1 MLEMCLLAQSSALVC
16 IYRKQNWTNWVSTA
30 CTWWCVVYIV
40 SATTYFTEPYM
51 KKNSRTDC
59 CHHMNTQTTH
69 THTHL
74 SSLYLLLSCCAMCL
88 CFALVVL
95 DHAYSWLC
103 SRLGLLV
110 LYSVLCPVFSL
121 SLVRSLG
128 CVVLFHLAVLMFAL
142 LLVLDVLCSTS
153 NTHTHSASVS
163 SRTYGHHIGYVYTA
177 MKKIWP

>member
-69 THTHL
+69 THTP
-74 SSLYLLLSCCAMCL
+74 LLSL
-88 CFALVVL
+88 FTPQ
-95 DHAYSWLC
+95 
-103 SRLGLLV
+103 LLR
-110 LYSVLCPVFSL
+110 YVF
-121 SLVRSLG
+121 
-128 CVVLFHLAVLMFAL
+128 
-142 LLVLDVLCSTS
+142 VLCSCGSGSCLLMALFETRPPRAIFCSLSCFLFVTS
-153 NTHTHSASVS
+153 PLTWVCCAFSFGRLNVCFAACIGCFVQHIKHSYS
-163 SRTYGHHIGYVYTA
+163 
-177 MKKIWP
+177 